1 MNSINLS
8 TVINQYAFDFAEV
21 NGIHWKSEREPY
33 DTAIISFTD
42 THLRA
47 RVTEDA
53 ENHVFLFSIF
63 WWVQE
68 DDPIYTD
75 GCVEYPEALDSIDA
89 PENVLQE
96 TARNL
101 FGEMWKIVRQY
112 EQNFA

>member
-1 MNSINLS
+1 MNSINFS

-42 THLRA
+42 THPRA

-68 DDPIYTD
+68 DDPIHTD

-101 FGEMWKIVRQY
+101 FGEIWKIVSQY